1 MEENQNTSEN
11 SKESNNAKCIHPV
24 IKPFWVGVL
33 IFLGAFCAF
42 YVVADWHFKNVLSP
56 NPRHIEKMIEKDMH
70 SFDKTIRQ
78 ENRMLKRSG
87 NIIHMEQ
94 TSDLYKIIID
104 LKSFDNNENNV
115 QISTNGN
122 LLSISGRTIKKSKH
136 NEQISEFQQ
145 NYLFGDNVKLEE
157 LSKETQGN
165 LLIIKIPI
173 EKE

>member
-1 MEENQNTSEN
+1 MEENQNTNENTQENKN
-11 SKESNNAKCIHPV
+11 SKCVHPV
-24 IKPFWVGVL
+24 IKPFWVGLL

-42 YVVADWHFKNVLSP
+42 YVVADWHFKTVLSP
-56 NPRHIEKMIEKDMH
+56 SPRHIEKMIEKDMR
-70 SFDKTIRQ
+70 SFDRTIQ
-78 ENRMLKRSG
+78 HENRMFKRTG
-87 NIIHMEQ
+87 NVIHMEQ
-94 TSDLYKIIID
+94 TPDLYKIIID
-104 LKSFDNNENNV
+104 LKTFDNNENNV

-122 LLSISGRTIKKSKH
+122 LLSISGRTIKKSKN

-145 NYLFGDNVKLEE
+145 NYIFGENVKLEE